1 MKLYGHSFYQEIKTF
16 PREGKSSASA
26 PSPRFLDKSSWDRA
40 KAATQLQLDGTSE
53 EDDPGEPKDSR
64 KKSLLGKV
72 FGNSPIPMMPKQNPF
87 KSSSKKS
94 VRKKTS
100 RSHPVD
106 PDQGSSASD
115 DDHDPPPLKKSTS
128 TKKKLFAVFK
138 DSPKKEKPKKSFK
151 FQFNRD
157 HGLPGFREVEE
168 LEEKKTPRKTSLQPS
183 SPHKGY
189 IKDKNYKNFEHQQP
203 SFDDEIQLLLESSKS
218 GSVIPEAPEAEEQE
232 VVELSSDTEVETPA
246 DFGECQVESEETT
259 SNDGDLF
266 DSLKNRFSLSIGR
279 KKDKPRVG
287 REICGSRK
295 IFQQT
300 ERFRQ
305 PSSSFH
311 SEVDLD
317 QEEEE
322 EDRHLFNSP
331 ARKGKTPRKGR
342 NQESPVARRKPRSPA
357 SPSIDDLLQ
366 LPEKVG
372 TTGKTMDEILDEG
385 NSSKSFVIKL
395 LYWMFL
401 F

>member
-1 MKLYGHSFYQEIKTF
+1 M
-16 PREGKSSASA
+16 
-26 PSPRFLDKSSWDRA
+26 
-40 KAATQLQLDGTSE
+40 
-53 EDDPGEPKDSR
+53 
-64 KKSLLGKV
+64 
-72 FGNSPIPMMPKQNPF
+72 
-87 KSSSKKS
+87 
-94 VRKKTS
+94 
-100 RSHPVD
+100 
-106 PDQGSSASD
+106 
-115 DDHDPPPLKKSTS
+115 
-128 TKKKLFAVFK
+128 
-138 DSPKKEKPKKSFK
+138 
-151 FQFNRD
+151 
-157 HGLPGFREVEE
+157 
-168 LEEKKTPRKTSLQPS
+168 
-183 SPHKGY
+183 
-189 IKDKNYKNFEHQQP
+189 
-203 SFDDEIQLLLESSKS
+203 LLESSKS

-357 SPSIDDLLQ
+357 SPSIDDLLK